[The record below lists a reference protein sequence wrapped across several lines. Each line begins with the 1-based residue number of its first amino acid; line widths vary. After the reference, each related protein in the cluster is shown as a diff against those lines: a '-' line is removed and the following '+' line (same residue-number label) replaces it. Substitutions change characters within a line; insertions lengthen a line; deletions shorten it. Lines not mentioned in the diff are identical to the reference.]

1 MSSGNPATGPI
12 PAEQID
18 VRTVEIGDWRDVI
31 LARVRAAIQAED
43 PDVQEEWKWRGVP
56 VWCHEG
62 MLWTGETYK
71 AAVKLTFA
79 KGAAFPDPSGLFNAS
94 LDGNVRCAIDFHEGE
109 ELDGETF
116 AARIRA
122 AVTLN
127 QAKPATRRRGSGS
140 ATTT

>member
-18 VRTVEIGDWRDVI
+18 VRIVEIGDWRDVI
-31 LARVRAAIQAED
+31 LARVRVAIQAED

-56 VWCHEG
+56 AWCHEG

-79 KGAAFPDPSGLFNAS
+79 
-94 LDGNVRCAIDFHEGE
+94 
-109 ELDGETF
+109 
-116 AARIRA
+116 
-122 AVTLN
+122 
-127 QAKPATRRRGSGS
+127 
-140 ATTT
+140 